1 MIMIY
6 FRTNNCEVK
15 MINKKKIY
23 GSIAIMG
30 ITSMLSPLAVAADV
44 ENENTS
50 SDTAVT
56 NEDPTASDNE
66 KESGNENSEKDQE
79 STENKDST
87 NEKGS
92 ENEEKTEGD
101 EKPSEESEKENNE
114 SSEVETP
121 GTTTLPDGKFAV
133 KLSMLNEKEFK
144 CIDQS
149 LTNNMKETLNQ
160 SSNQEE
166 NDTNQEN
173 PSEALPSETESE
185 SKPTKE
191 AEESPNPSDEN
202 NSEEKGEESETTTSE
217 NTEDSETTTSEN
229 TEAERLSSDALS
241 VDTYANEEE
250 NTNPKDEKEGSP
262 DNSDTPT
269 EKESD
274 NKVENENPD
283 TSSDTDNSSDKESS
297 TEENAS
303 SNIKVDLT
311 KPSTPGVVLNGAQI
325 QDIQIVDPAEGEKVT
340 IEGLP
345 EGLQYDAKS
354 GTITGTP
361 NVELQ
366 PNEEEKV
373 FDLKIS
379 GTDSAS
385 IKSITIFK
393 DDNNNGISDK
403 DENNDS
409 ITLEFELDKGTLYIS
424 SPTGTKISDVTIDE
438 EGYLVSKGARV
449 KEANGKEVRV
459 IGEDGKLISPET
471 TLPIS
476 TLVDIEKTAN
486 TQEGTVNDEKVAVD
500 LGCLASLIDVENV
513 ENVDNV
519 DNNSQKPKVN
529 FPSSSSSSNTHDP
542 KESSEKDNNK
552 EEEKSDESNKNGAK
566 VINGESSREPNGY
579 QNDSEKYTPTL
590 QNLDAGGR
598 LIGEGSGPKGPKVDT
613 GGAIETSLLVKLVRL
628 IQDSF

>member
-1 MIMIY
+1 
-6 FRTNNCEVK
+6 

-50 SDTAVT
+50 PDTAVT
-56 NEDPTASDNE
+56 NEDPTTSDNE

-87 NEKGS
+87 NKKGS

-101 EKPSEESEKENNE
+101 KKPSEESEKENNE

-133 KLSMLNEKEFK
+133 KLSMLNEEEFR
-144 CIDQS
+144 CIDQT

-160 SSNQEE
+160 SSNQEGK
-166 NDTNQEN
+166 DTNQEN
-173 PSEALPSETESE
+173 PSEALSPETESE

-191 AEESPNPSDEN
+191 AEESPNPDDEN
-202 NSEEKGEESETTTSE
+202 NSEETGEESETTTTE
-217 NTEDSETTTSEN
+217 NTESEQS
-229 TEAERLSSDALS
+229 SSDALS

-250 NTNPKDEKEGSP
+250 NTNPKDEKEVSP
-262 DNSDTPT
+262 DNPDTLT

-283 TSSDTDNSSDKESS
+283 TSSNTDNSSDKESS

-311 KPSTPGVVLNGAQI
+311 KPSKPGIVLNGTQI

-366 PNEEEKV
+366 PNEEKKV

-379 GTDSAS
+379 GTDSAT
-385 IKSITIFK
+385 IKSIIIFK
-393 DDNNNGISDK
+393 DDNKNGISDK
-403 DENNDS
+403 DENSDS

-424 SPTGTKISDVTIDE
+424 SPTGTKISDVTIDK

-449 KEANGKEVRV
+449 KEDNGKEVRV
-459 IGEDGKLISPET
+459 IGEDGKLISPKA

-486 TQEGTVNDEKVAVD
+486 TQDGTVNDEKVAVD

-513 ENVDNV
+513 DNTDNT

-552 EEEKSDESNKNGAK
+552 EEEKSDESNENGAK
-566 VINGESSREPNGY
+566 VIDSESSREPNGY

-598 LIGEGSGPKGPKVDT
+598 LIGEGSGPTGPKVDT
-613 GGAIETSLLVKLVRL
+613 GGSIETSLLVKLIRL

>member
-1 MIMIY
+1 
-6 FRTNNCEVK
+6 

-50 SDTAVT
+50 PDTAVT
-56 NEDPTASDNE
+56 NEDPTTSDNE

-87 NEKGS
+87 NKKGS

-101 EKPSEESEKENNE
+101 KKPSEESEKENNE

-191 AEESPNPSDEN
+191 AEEPPNPSDEN

-366 PNEEEKV
+366 PNEEKKV

-379 GTDSAS
+379 GTDSAT
-385 IKSITIFK
+385 IKSIIIFK
-393 DDNNNGISDK
+393 DDNKNGISDK
-403 DENNDS
+403 DENSDS

-424 SPTGTKISDVTIDE
+424 SPTGTKISDVTIDK

-449 KEANGKEVRV
+449 KEDNGKEVRV
-459 IGEDGKLISPET
+459 IGEDGKLISPKA

-486 TQEGTVNDEKVAVD
+486 TQDGTVNDEKVAVD

-513 ENVDNV
+513 DNTDNT

-552 EEEKSDESNKNGAK
+552 EEEKSDESNENGAK
-566 VINGESSREPNGY
+566 VIDSESSREPNGY

-598 LIGEGSGPKGPKVDT
+598 LIGEGSGPTGPKVDT
-613 GGAIETSLLVKLVRL
+613 GGSIETSLLVKLIRL